1 MDRNVMDR
9 VGEILRA
16 AAQTAVMP
24 RFTRLAASDVFMK
37 AADDP
42 VTIADREAEILI
54 GEALLRLA
62 PDARI
67 VGEEA
72 CSVNPRLLNDLGHG
86 TAWIIDPIDGTAN
99 FAAGRA
105 PFAMM
110 VALLVEG
117 EVTGSWILDPV
128 RDRLARAELG
138 SGAWVEDQRLRADRG
153 FSAAT
158 SLTGIVSRAFMPA
171 GGQNVLERVCAGVG
185 AAVPTARC
193 AGHEYPLV
201 ARGERHF
208 ALFWRNLVWDHAP
221 GALLVS
227 EAGGK
232 VVHLN
237 GAPYDPCLSRA
248 GLISAHNPAIAD
260 AVLRLCQ
267 TQHSA
272 VPHNQPM
279 LD

>member
-1 MDRNVMDR
+1 MDR
-9 VGEILRA
+9 VGEILRS
-16 AAQTAVMP
+16 AAQTAVVP
-24 RFTRLAASDVFMK
+24 RFARLAASDVFMK
-37 AADDP
+37 ATDDP
-42 VTIADREAEILI
+42 VTIADREAETLI
-54 GEALLRLA
+54 GEQLLRLT

-72 CSVNPRLLNDLGHG
+72 CSVNPRLLDNLGRG

-117 EVTGSWILDPV
+117 ELTGSWILDPIG
-128 RDRLARAELG
+128 DRLARAELG
-138 SGAWVEDQRLRADRG
+138 GGAWVDDQRLRADPALI
-153 FSAAT
+153 AAP
-158 SLTGIVSRAFMPA
+158 SLTGILSRAFVPA
-171 GGQNVLERVCAGVG
+171 GGQDVLERVCAGIG
-185 AAVPTARC
+185 RTVPTARC

-201 ARGERHF
+201 AKGKRHF
-208 ALFWRNLVWDHAP
+208 ALFWRTLVWDHAP

-232 VVHLN
+232 VVYLD
-237 GAPYDPCLSRA
+237 GSTYDPCISRA
-248 GLISAHNPAIAD
+248 GLLSAHNPAIAD
-260 AVLRLCQ
+260 AVLGLCR
-267 TQHSA
+267 A
-272 VPHNQPM
+272 PHGRAPRDQPM